1 MRDNR
6 KPPDPDPQPFPMSL
20 SDPLPPP
27 ARRRWLQQLP
37 YLSLALF
44 LAAIAALVWLT
55 REYDDEAQRATLISD
70 VLWMEQNLRFNLDR
84 NENHLQEIGPE
95 LLATSG
101 AEAGAT
107 VTIGGQVVTKP
118 QTAIGFVFQS
128 PTLLEW
134 RSVLDNGSGGSSC
147 GFDDMTGV

>member
-70 VLWMEQNLRFNLDR
+70 V
-84 NENHLQEIGPE
+84 
-95 LLATSG
+95 A
-101 AEAGAT
+101 
-107 VTIGGQVVTKP
+107 
-118 QTAIGFVFQS
+118 
-128 PTLLEW
+128 
-134 RSVLDNGSGGSSC
+134 
-147 GFDDMTGV
+147 